1 MGNIENIEYIY
12 NIENLFFPR
21 REDVKLDYEKLFVDS
36 FLYDSDYERGVRNKA
51 INSLYVLDEL
61 LITLLDKDFNIVNI
75 LGEIEDDILEHHLM
89 YKVFSNVEL
98 LNIKS
103 NLERVCANIRKGI
116 SFLNKDMSENS
127 YLLLVS
133 DFSNLDISRTK
144 TEFIKEVEQIVSFIE
159 DTLV

>member
-116 SFLNKDMSENS
+116 SSLNKDMSENS